1 MTSQLTRTCQLSKKI
16 LKKIASLSPPPP
28 FHRSSLLDQNED
40 ANATRQLLP
49 TCLRVPVCPLDGLLP
64 HSDLHPSLP
73 HRRHILGQLLVITTA
88 LAPKSPQNSEQQQ
101 NLCPATWK
109 IKATF
114 NELEKITFPVQVQ
127 TLTPCKVKWPK
138 HNSGAV
144 LKRKGSSTPLAR
156 LNRGATPARVMLGV
170 TTVLTMTTLISSTNA
185 SLPKISYVKSIDA
198 YLAFCFFMVFASLI
212 GEWAL
217 GAAWSLLQKK

>member
-16 LKKIASLSPPPP
+16 KKNCISLTTPPP

-114 NELEKITFPVQVQ
+114 NELEKITFPVQMQ
-127 TLTPCKVKWPK
+127 TLTSCKVKWPN

>member
-1 MTSQLTRTCQLSKKI
+1 MTKCPYI
-16 LKKIASLSPPPP
+16 
-28 FHRSSLLDQNED
+28 ED
-40 ANATRQLLP
+40 
-49 TCLRVPVCPLDGLLP
+49 
-64 HSDLHPSLP
+64 
-73 HRRHILGQLLVITTA
+73 
-88 LAPKSPQNSEQQQ
+88 
-101 NLCPATWK
+101 
-109 IKATF
+109 
-114 NELEKITFPVQVQ
+114 
-127 TLTPCKVKWPK
+127 

-212 GEWAL
+212 GEWTL
-217 GAAWSLLQKK
+217 GAA

>member
-1 MTSQLTRTCQLSKKI
+1 MTKCSYI
-16 LKKIASLSPPPP
+16 
-28 FHRSSLLDQNED
+28 E
-40 ANATRQLLP
+40 
-49 TCLRVPVCPLDGLLP
+49 G
-64 HSDLHPSLP
+64 
-73 HRRHILGQLLVITTA
+73 
-88 LAPKSPQNSEQQQ
+88 
-101 NLCPATWK
+101 
-109 IKATF
+109 
-114 NELEKITFPVQVQ
+114 
-127 TLTPCKVKWPK
+127 

-212 GEWAL
+212 GELAL
-217 GAAWSLLQKK
+217 GASSMKSAAEEVVVESIFPFVHWQRSPSHYI